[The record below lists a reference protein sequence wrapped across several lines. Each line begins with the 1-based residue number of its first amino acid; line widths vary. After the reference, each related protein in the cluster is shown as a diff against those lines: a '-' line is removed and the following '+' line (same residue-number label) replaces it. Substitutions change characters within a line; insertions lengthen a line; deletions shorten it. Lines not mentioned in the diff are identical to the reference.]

1 MELLNFIQ
9 MFFFVC
15 CVAIGTIEY
24 DRWWKHMSYSYI
36 VTVNIILQAN
46 KLISIV
52 IERGRGVLGSGN
64 KLHKIQA
71 IPPPTVCCGLCVAQE
86 IAVVDGEGYRWC
98 CARIYEH
105 YLNFSMYAN
114 FAAPPSARTPQ
125 NSMFANSRPTAL
137 NALVPLFAVCCST
150 T

>member
-36 VTVNIILQAN
+36 VTVNIILQTN
-46 KLISIV
+46 KSISIV

-64 KLHKIQA
+64 KSKQSLLQLDA
-71 IPPPTVCCGLCVAQE
+71 VA
-86 IAVVDGEGYRWC
+86 
-98 CARIYEH
+98 
-105 YLNFSMYAN
+105 
-114 FAAPPSARTPQ
+114 SALRKK
-125 NSMFANSRPTAL
+125 
-137 NALVPLFAVCCST
+137 
-150 T
+150 